1 MGKLLLK
8 CVECNSYTFKTINED
23 LEEVVKICPV
33 CQGQLKT
40 PHPPK
45 FSMDNK
51 YSKYLRLLKKESN
64 SE

>member
-8 CVECNSYTFKTINED
+8 CSNCKSYTFKTINED
-23 LEEVVKICPV
+23 SNETVKLCPQ
-33 CQGQLKT
+33 CKGDLKT

-51 YSKYLRLLKKESN
+51 YVAYLRKLKSESLK
-64 SE
+64 

>member
-8 CVECNSYTFKTINED
+8 CVKCQNYTFKTINED
-23 LEEVVKICPV
+23 LEDTKKMCPICGEP
-33 CQGQLKT
+33 LKT

-51 YSKYLRLLKKESN
+51 YRSYLRLLKKESAK
-64 SE
+64 